1 MNKLLKAFSRAFTQ
15 HYQQR
20 LKISFYRIQPKAVSG
35 TNSRL
40 RNSGNRGTRSLQA
53 HGGINRSQHPLN

>member
-1 MNKLLKAFSRAFTQ
+1 MPMDKLLKIFSRAFTQ

-20 LKISFYRIQPKAVSG
+20 LEITLYRIQSKAISG

-40 RNSGNRGTRSLQA
+40 RNGGHWGTRRLQP
-53 HGGINRSQHPLN
+53 HGGINPI

>member
-1 MNKLLKAFSRAFTQ
+1 MNKLLKIFSRAFTQ

-20 LKISFYRIQPKAVSG
+20 LEISLYRIQSKAISG

-40 RNSGNRGTRSLQA
+40 RNSGNRGTRSLQSY
-53 HGGINRSQHPLN
+53 GGINRSQHPLY